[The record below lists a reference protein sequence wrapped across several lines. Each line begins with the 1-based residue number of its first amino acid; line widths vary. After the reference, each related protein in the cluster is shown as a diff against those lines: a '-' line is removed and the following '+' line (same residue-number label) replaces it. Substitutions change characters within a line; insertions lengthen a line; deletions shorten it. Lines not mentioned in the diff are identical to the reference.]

1 MKKGRAVLCIGL
13 LALLLAGCGGKD
25 PENTADRP
33 KDTQTQG
40 DENLGQ
46 EPKAPDPDGNEPASE
61 TDEKEMPGQA
71 SSSGAVTARE
81 STDSPDR
88 ESQESSE
95 ASGEAFA
102 PEETLEAKVEEI
114 LQGLTLEEKVA
125 QMFVVLPEALTGVS
139 RVTEAGEDT
148 KIAFDRLPVG
158 GIIYMKEN
166 LTSGEQTEAM
176 LSSIQAYSM
185 ERLGLPA
192 FLAVDE
198 EGGTVARVGGRE
210 AFGIP
215 ALENM
220 AQVGASGDLK
230 RAREVGAT
238 IGAYLSRLGFNL
250 DFAPDADVWSNP
262 ENEVVRHRSFGSEP
276 ELVADMSMEVLYGLN
291 ENGIYGSLKHFPGH
305 GATEGDTHA
314 GYAYTDKTLEDL
326 KECELIPFQR
336 GIEEDVEF
344 IMVGHISL
352 PNVTGDDMPA
362 SLSREL
368 VTELLRK
375 KMGHEGIV
383 ITDAL
388 NMGAIS
394 KNYSSQEAAVLAVEA
409 GVDLLL
415 MPKDL
420 EEAYQG
426 LLSAVEEGSIS
437 QDRID
442 ESLRRILKV
451 KISLMEQ

>member
-1 MKKGRAVLCIGL
+1 MKKGMAVLCIGL
-13 LALLLAGCGGKD
+13 LVFLLAGCGEKEPKD
-25 PENTADRP
+25 TADRP

-40 DENLGQ
+40 DESLGQ
-46 EPKAPDPDGNEPASE
+46 EPKAPDQEAQEDMETSAS
-61 TDEKEMPGQA
+61 
-71 SSSGAVTARE
+71 
-81 STDSPDR
+81 
-88 ESQESSE
+88 
-95 ASGEAFA
+95 
-102 PEETLEAKVEEI
+102 PEEALDAKVEEI

-125 QMFVVLPEALTGVS
+125 QMFVVLPEALTGV
-139 RVTEAGEDT
+139 RPVTSAGETT
-148 KIAFDRLPVG
+148 KAAFDRLPVG

-166 LTSGEQTEAM
+166 LTSPEQTEEM
-176 LSSIQAYSM
+176 LFATQTYSM
-185 ERLGLPA
+185 ERLGLPV

-210 AFGIP
+210 EFGIP
-215 ALENM
+215 AMENM
-220 AQVGASGDLK
+220 AQVGASGDLT
-230 RAREVGAT
+230 RAREVGAAL
-238 IGAYLSRLGFNL
+238 GGYLSRLGFNL

-262 ENEVVRHRSFGSEP
+262 ENEVVRHRSFGSDAA
-276 ELVADMSMEVLYGLN
+276 LVADMSMEVLYGLN
-291 ENGIYGSLKHFPGH
+291 ENGIYGCLKHFPGH
-305 GATEGDTHA
+305 GATQGDTHA
-314 GYAYTDKTLEDL
+314 GYAYTDKTLEEL

-352 PNVTGDDMPA
+352 PNVTGNDMPV

-368 VTELLRK
+368 VTDLLRRE
-375 KMGHEGIV
+375 MGYEGIV

-388 NMGAIS
+388 DMGAIS

-409 GVDLLL
+409 GVDILL

-426 LLSAVEEGSIS
+426 LLAAVKEGSIS
-437 QDRID
+437 QARID

-451 KISLMEQ
+451 KMLLFTP

>member
-1 MKKGRAVLCIGL
+1 MKMKSAGICISL
-13 LALLLAGCGGKD
+13 LVLLLAGCGEKK
-25 PENTADRP
+25 PER
-33 KDTQTQG
+33 
-40 DENLGQ
+40 
-46 EPKAPDPDGNEPASE
+46 APDKPEEIETEQSGAKEEEAPGEVPPSSDEMNTGE
-61 TDEKEMPGQA
+61 TDGE
-71 SSSGAVTARE
+71 V
-81 STDSPDR
+81 
-88 ESQESSE
+88 
-95 ASGEAFA
+95 SGEEDAETA
-102 PEETLEAKVEEI
+102 VSTEEDLEAKVEEI
-114 LQGLTLEEKVA
+114 LQSLTLEEKVA
-125 QMFVVLPEALTGVS
+125 QMFVVLPEALTGV
-139 RVTEAGEDT
+139 RPVTSAGETT
-148 KIAFDRLPVG
+148 KASFDRLPVG
-158 GIIYMKEN
+158 GIIYMEEN
-166 LTSGEQTEAM
+166 LTSPEQTEEM
-176 LSSIQAYSM
+176 LASTQAYSM
-185 ERLGLPA
+185 ERLGLPV

-210 AFGIP
+210 AFGTP
-215 ALENM
+215 AMENM
-220 AQVGASGDLK
+220 AQVGASGDLT

-262 ENEVVRHRSFGSEP
+262 ENEVVRHRSFGSDAA
-276 ELVADMSMEVLYGLN
+276 LVADMSMEVLYGLN

-314 GYAYTDKTLEDL
+314 GYAYTDKTLEEL

-336 GIEEDVEF
+336 GIQEDVEF

-375 KMGHEGIV
+375 EMGYEGIV

-426 LLSAVEEGSIS
+426 LLSAVEEGRIS
-437 QDRID
+437 RDRID

-451 KISLMEQ
+451 KMLLFTP